1 MSTASVSYIEF
12 DASEASLKD
21 NVTKIVKAGRANGH
35 KFATYIPVDGP
46 TGKAVTVVLHE
57 ANSANAK
64 GAELVEL
71 HTRQDTKAGLS
82 VLANG
87 TKYGISKF
95 KSRTAHITHHGEAC
109 EAKPYAIAFL
119 VSYDKKHAADLK
131 RAGHA
136 ITAHNPSFRFHVV
149 RREGVAGNAAV
160 VVPVDSLDELDK
172 PVSAKAKPIVDL
184 ISKAVNSVSV
194 IKLKRLADYSN

>member
-21 NVTKIVKAGRANGH
+21 NVTKIVKAGRANGY
-35 KFATYIPVDGP
+35 KFATYIPVDG

-57 ANSANAK
+57 ANSADAK

-109 EAKPYAIAFL
+109 EAKPYAIAFV

-149 RREGVAGNAAV
+149 RREGAAGNAVV

-172 PVSAKAKPIVDL
+172 PVSAKAKPIVDV
-184 ISKAVNSVSV
+184 ISKAVNSVSM
-194 IKLKRLADYSN
+194 IKLKRLADYSS